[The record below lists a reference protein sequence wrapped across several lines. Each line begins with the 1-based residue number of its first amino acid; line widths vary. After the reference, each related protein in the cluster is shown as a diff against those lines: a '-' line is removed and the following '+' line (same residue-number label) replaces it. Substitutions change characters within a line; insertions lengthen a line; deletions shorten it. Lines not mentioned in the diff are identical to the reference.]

1 MKPKA
6 YQKGSFGLQLT
17 LGLMFLYSLMTEKN
31 TVENLS
37 TPKNA
42 HRWQHFQVCLP
53 FCNVI
58 RLLDNKECVIT
69 KSKPSKYPIDQNLKQ
84 ILDSSAN

>member
-6 YQKGSFGLQLT
+6 YQRARFGLHLT

-31 TVENLS
+31 TVENLI
-37 TPKNA
+37 TPKNV

-58 RLLDNKECVIT
+58 RLLDNKEYVIT
-69 KSKPSKYPIDQNLKQ
+69 EFKPSKYPINQNLNQ
-84 ILDSSAN
+84 ILHILAN